1 MKQPEGMSTDV
12 FFRKLAVKDLAEIR
26 SADVFV
32 LFTDDVSERGGK
44 EVEFG
49 FALGRF
55 QGVLIYIVGPKRNV
69 FHQLCD
75 TQFIDSAD
83 FIAYVRRTF

>member
-1 MKQPEGMSTDV
+1 MSTDT
-12 FFRKLAVKDLAEIR
+12 FYRKLAIKDLAEIR
-26 SADVFV
+26 SADIFV
-32 LFTDDVSERGGK
+32 LFTEDVSERGGK

-55 QGVLIYIVGPKRNV
+55 QGCLLYIVGPKRNV

-75 TQFIDSAD
+75 RQFDTVGA
-83 FIAYVRRTF
+83 FLCHVQGEA